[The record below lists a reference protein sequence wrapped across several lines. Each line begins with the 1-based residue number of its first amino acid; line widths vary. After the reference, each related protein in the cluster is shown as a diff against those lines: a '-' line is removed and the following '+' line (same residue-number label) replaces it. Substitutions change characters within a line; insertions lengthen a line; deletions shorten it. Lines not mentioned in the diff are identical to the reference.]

1 MFVQATTLIRV
12 NRRPDSLR
20 NREPIVTGV
29 FLPRV
34 DVICQYPRRGIFLT
48 RKAAGRPSRSSTGS
62 ESNQDVSPYRLGKF
76 VFRNS
81 SQYTESLQISCECF
95 CSTSASPRVRL
106 SQCTRQIFGLRAHTI
121 IWQIRSQITRS
132 PLLTDIVFRK

>member
-12 NRRPDSLR
+12 NGRPDSLR
-20 NREPIVTGV
+20 NREPIVTRV

-48 RKAAGRPSRSSTGS
+48 RKAAGRPSRSS
-62 ESNQDVSPYRLGKF
+62 ESNQDFSPYRLGKF

-81 SQYTESLQISCECF
+81 FQYTESLQISCECF

-121 IWQIRSQITRS
+121 LWQIRSQITRS